1 MKITLSVLGVRG
13 AIPTA
18 NKQFMEYGGNTSCI
32 SLEYEND
39 LLCFDAGSGLAN
51 LGDVP
56 PRVKRLHILI
66 SHLHMDHILGLYHA
80 SALSVPEIHL
90 YGGGEGFWEKL
101 ETAIGRPY
109 WPIGLHKMGKIQT
122 HDITGQESFSLV
134 GDGGIQIATLQG
146 NHPGGSILYRAQLE
160 GKRITHALD
169 CEMNEEIFSRLA
181 EFAEGSDL
189 LIWDANFTNADK
201 QPGWGHS
208 TWEEGLSLKK
218 DAGAKKILMTHYAR
232 DYTDLMLQ
240 EQERLAGKEDN
251 ACIFAREGMVVEL

>member
-13 AIPTA
+13 ALPAA

-32 SLEYEND
+32 SLEYGND
-39 LLCFDAGSGLAN
+39 VLCFDAGSGLAG

-66 SHLHMDHILGLYHA
+66 SHLHMDHILGLYYV

-90 YGGGEGFWEKL
+90 YGGGEGFL
-101 ETAIGRPY
+101 EGLKAAIGRPY
-109 WPIGLHKMGKIQT
+109 WPIGLHKMGNVQI
-122 HDITGQESFSLV
+122 HDITGLEHFSLC
-134 GDGGIQIATLQG
+134 GNDKISIAAMQG
-146 NHPGGSILYRAQLE
+146 NHPGGSILYRAQME
-160 GKRITHALD
+160 EKSVAYTLD
-169 CEMNEEIFSRLA
+169 CEMHEEMFSRLI
-181 EFAEGSDL
+181 EFAKGSDL

-218 DAGAKKILMTHYAR
+218 AAGAKKILMTHYSR
-232 DYTDLMLQ
+232 DYTDLFLQ
-240 EQERLAGKEDN
+240 EQELFAKKEDN
-251 ACIFAREGMVVEL
+251 ACIFAREGMVIEL